1 MAHNY
6 IVTAQ
11 KATAVS
17 ACVTGNERVKNFLL
31 FYAKTNF
38 LLKIV
43 EV

>member
-17 ACVTGNERVKNFLL
+17 ACVTGNEIYENFLK
-31 FYAKTNF
+31 FCVNIAFF
-38 LLKIV
+38 L
-43 EV
+43 